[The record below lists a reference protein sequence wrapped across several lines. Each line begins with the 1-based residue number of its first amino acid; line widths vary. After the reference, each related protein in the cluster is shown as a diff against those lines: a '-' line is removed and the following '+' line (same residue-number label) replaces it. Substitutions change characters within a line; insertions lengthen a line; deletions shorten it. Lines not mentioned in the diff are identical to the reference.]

1 IFFLFSGKVLS
12 SIALFNHSGFLMKKD
27 TLIKLTKNFEESAH
41 VEAGIEYWMA
51 RDIQKLLEYEEW
63 RNFCKVIEKAKIAC
77 QNSGRPA
84 DDHFIEV
91 NKMVA
96 IGSEGAREITD
107 IVLSRYACYLTAQN
121 GDSRKEPIAKGT
133 FIC

>member
-1 IFFLFSGKVLS
+1 
-12 SIALFNHSGFLMKKD
+12 MKKD

-77 QNSGRPA
+77 QNSGRSA
-84 DDHFIEV
+84 DDHFVEV
-91 NKMVA
+91 NQMVKLPRFISA
-96 IGSEGAREITD
+96 LLYSGQLRI
-107 IVLSRYACYLTAQN
+107 RY
-121 GDSRKEPIAKGT
+121 
-133 FIC
+133 FVFV